1 MFNNEISDFFI
12 SVMIYTI
19 VLVILAFPITF
30 LYNESLYKVFNM
42 PKLDYYST
50 LCLLT
55 FFRMFY
61 FIIFTS
67 PKSE

>member
-30 LYNESLYKVFNM
+30 LYNESLHKVFNM
-42 PKLDYYST
+42 PELNYYYT
-50 LCLLT
+50 LCLVT

-61 FIIFTS
+61 FISFTS
-67 PKSE
+67 PKTE